1 MSPSKLPLASPSKQ
15 IFPENDSLYEITESP
30 LASQG
35 SIEPLEQFITTRYI
49 KFFDNLLVA
58 KYFLVLYY
66 LYLRRPQQIFF
77 YFSFYCRPDTSLPK
91 VNPSTLN
98 PWIQPHSYAAATT
111 RTSSQ
116 RGYSA
121 GILVKPT
128 LVTPL
133 STVHRNP
140 TKKSAIFNRQTTDAP
155 LKHTISVPVRD
166 GVVDGENTI
175 YDEEDYIPT
184 LPPERFKIVEDN
196 LFYETGVGKVT

>member
-1 MSPSKLPLASPSKQ
+1 M
-15 IFPENDSLYEITESP
+15 
-30 LASQG
+30 
-35 SIEPLEQFITTRYI
+35 
-49 KFFDNLLVA
+49 
-58 KYFLVLYY
+58 
-66 LYLRRPQQIFF
+66 
-77 YFSFYCRPDTSLPK
+77 
-91 VNPSTLN
+91 NPSTLN

-116 RGYSA
+116 RGYST

>member
-1 MSPSKLPLASPSKQ
+1 M
-15 IFPENDSLYEITESP
+15 
-30 LASQG
+30 
-35 SIEPLEQFITTRYI
+35 
-49 KFFDNLLVA
+49 
-58 KYFLVLYY
+58 
-66 LYLRRPQQIFF
+66 
-77 YFSFYCRPDTSLPK
+77 
-91 VNPSTLN
+91 NPSTLN

-116 RGYSA
+116 RGYST

-155 LKHTISVPVRD
+155 LKHTISVPVK
-166 GVVDGENTI
+166 DGENTI
-175 YDEEDYIPT
+175 YDEEDIT